1 MATKELKI
9 LPEDFLDNV
18 WGHLS
23 PLSDDSSRDELL
35 EATDAIADMFN
46 EYDPERFPL
55 IVDGELGDDEDEDD
69 S

>member
-1 MATKELKI
+1 MANEELKI
-9 LPEDFLDNV
+9 LPKDFLDNV
-18 WGHLS
+18 WSHLS

-55 IVDGELGDDEDEDD
+55 IVDGEVVDDDDDDD